1 MSKSQSQKRIF
12 YMLLG
17 TMVVFVG
24 LCIRIAWVQFVDGS
38 TLQKKAAE
46 QQTRDRLISSKR
58 GSIIDRNGKVLA
70 VSASAESVSVSPAT
84 LRSCLDGSKTITF
97 DYVAKNL
104 AEYLGM
110 EEEAV
115 YKKLTSNTSYEIIKR
130 KVEKA
135 EADKV
140 RKFLSDNNITGINMD
155 EDSKRYYPYGDLAAQ
170 VIGFTGTDNQGLSGV
185 EATCDDV
192 LKGTSGRIISAT
204 SASGTDMPFEYERYV
219 DPENGVNVMLTIDE
233 SIQHFTEKYL
243 EIAVE
248 DNKLNN
254 GAMAIVMD
262 VKTGEILAM
271 ATKPSYNLNTPFEIV
286 DEDVKKEVEA
296 ITDEDEK
303 STKVNEYLQ
312 HLWRNR
318 AISDTYEPG
327 STFKIMVASMAM
339 EENIVKDGDT
349 FFCNGAKVVADR
361 TIKCWNIG
369 GHGVETFTQAVQNS
383 CNPALI
389 EIGARL
395 GATKFKEY
403 YQGFGFMDKTG
414 IELSGE
420 GTGVF
425 YASGNFNEVELATS
439 SFGQGFQVTPLQM
452 ITAVCAIANDG
463 NLLQPHM
470 IKAYVDD
477 DGNVL
482 RSFQPKTIRQIVS
495 KETSVK
501 MRALLESVVR
511 EGGASN
517 AYVSG
522 YRIAGKTG
530 TSEKL
535 PRNQGNYISSFV
547 GFAPAND
554 PQIALLMILD
564 EPKGGQYY
572 GGVIAAPVC
581 GKLLEEILEY
591 KNIEPQYTTEE
602 MEKIEAPVPN
612 LKKMDVEMAKGL
624 LQQNNLKYIIEGNGD
639 KVVNQMP
646 KTGTKVSM
654 NSTITLY
661 TEEDKEPNQVVIP
674 DLTGCNVNQ
683 ATQALSSGLLN
694 IRVVG
699 AAASGKGGA
708 CYAYKQSP
716 AAGTT
721 VEQGTV
727 VTVDFRTLEVGE

>member
-12 YMLLG
+12 FMLLG
-17 TMVVFVG
+17 TLTILII
-24 LCIRIAWVQFVDGS
+24 LCVRIAWIQFVDGAD
-38 TLQKKAAE
+38 LQKKAAE
-46 QQTRDRLISSKR
+46 QQTRDRLITSKR
-58 GSIIDRNGKVLA
+58 GSIMDRNGKMLA

-84 LRSCLDGSKTITF
+84 LRSHMEDSEDLDYDDVAEGLAECLD
-97 DYVAKNL
+97 L
-104 AEYLGM
+104 

-115 YKKLTSNTSYEIIKR
+115 YKKLTANTSYEILKR
-130 KVEKA
+130 KVEKD

-140 RKFLSDNNITGINMD
+140 REFLSDNDIIGINLD
-155 EDSKRYYPYGDLAAQ
+155 EDSKRYYPYGDFASQ
-170 VIGFTGTDNQGLSGV
+170 VIGFTGTDNQGLSGI

-192 LKGTSGRIISAT
+192 LKGVSGRVISAT

-219 DPENGVNVMLTIDE
+219 DPEDGVNVMLTLDE

-262 VKTGEILAM
+262 VKTAEILAM
-271 ATKPSYNLNTPFEIV
+271 ATKPSYDLNTPFEII

-296 ITDEDEK
+296 LDGDEK
-303 STKVNEYLQ
+303 TARVNEYLQ
-312 HLWRNR
+312 GLWRNR
-318 AISDTYEPG
+318 TISDTYEPG
-327 STFKIMVASMAM
+327 STFKIMVSAMAL
-339 EENIVKDGDT
+339 EENLVSDSDT
-349 FFCNGAKVVADR
+349 FVCNGSKKVADR
-361 TIKCWNIG
+361 TIKCWNTN
-369 GHGVETFTQAVQNS
+369 GHGTETFIEAVQNS

-389 EIGARL
+389 EIGARV

-403 YQGFGFMDKTG
+403 FQGFGFLDKTG
-414 IELSGE
+414 VELSGE

-425 YASGNFNEVELATS
+425 YSNDNFNEVELATS
-439 SFGQGFQVTPLQM
+439 SFGQGFQITPLQM
-452 ITAVCAIANDG
+452 LSAVCAIANDG
-463 NLLQPHM
+463 MLLQPHI

-477 DGNVL
+477 EGNVL
-482 RSFQPKTIRQIVS
+482 QSFQPKTIRQIVS
-495 KETSVK
+495 KQTSAK
-501 MRALLESVVR
+501 MRAILESVVR

-530 TSEKL
+530 TSEKF

-547 GFAPAND
+547 GFAPADD
-554 PQIALLMILD
+554 PQIACLMLLD
-564 EPKGGQYY
+564 EPRGGQYY

-602 MEKIEAPVPN
+602 MEKIETPVPN
-612 LKKMDVEMAKGL
+612 LKKMNVEMAKGL
-624 LQQNNLKYIIEGNGD
+624 LGQSNLKYLIEGSGD

-654 NSTITLY
+654 NSTITIY
-661 TEEDKEPNQVVIP
+661 TEEDQEPNQVVVP
-674 DLTGCNVNQ
+674 DLTGSNVNQ

-699 AAASGKGGA
+699 AAASGSGA
-708 CYAYKQSP
+708 SCYAYKQSP
-716 AAGTT
+716 EAGAT